1 MQKIREIVFFDT
13 YFHRFYFEQNKR
25 VRDKIDWLIELVQ
38 TYQKLSSNHMKS
50 IRNVKGLFELRVMLG
65 TNCWRIFC
73 LFDAGNIVV
82 LLNGFVK
89 KDQKTPKREIEKA
102 KLLLHK
108 YHEERKR

>member
-1 MQKIREIVFFDT
+1 MQKIREVIFFDN
-13 YFHRFYFEQNKR
+13 YFHQFYSEQNKR
-25 VRDKIDWLIELVQ
+25 VQDKIDWLIELVQ

-73 LFDAGNIVV
+73 IFDEGNIVV

-102 KLLLHK
+102 KLLMHK
-108 YHEERKR
+108 YYEARER

>member
-1 MQKIREIVFFDT
+1 
-13 YFHRFYFEQNKR
+13 
-25 VRDKIDWLIELVQ
+25 
-38 TYQKLSSNHMKS
+38 MKS

-102 KLLLHK
+102 KLLMHK
-108 YHEERKR
+108 YH